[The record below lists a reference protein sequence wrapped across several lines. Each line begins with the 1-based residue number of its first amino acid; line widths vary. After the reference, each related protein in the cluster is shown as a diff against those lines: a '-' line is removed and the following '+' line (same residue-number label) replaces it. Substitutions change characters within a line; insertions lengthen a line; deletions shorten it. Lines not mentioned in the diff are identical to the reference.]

1 MAFFPKDCSMAVINM
16 LLLIR
21 ISQVIQLRFFT
32 GKQESYNFYTFL
44 IFDRFDDFWT
54 VQGRAS
60 PRGVSVCRSGCKD
73 CLIPPE
79 PHV

>member
-32 GKQESYNFYTFL
+32 GKQESYNFYTF
-44 IFDRFDDFWT
+44 IDRFDDFWT
-54 VQGRAS
+54 V
-60 PRGVSVCRSGCKD
+60 
-73 CLIPPE
+73 
-79 PHV
+79 